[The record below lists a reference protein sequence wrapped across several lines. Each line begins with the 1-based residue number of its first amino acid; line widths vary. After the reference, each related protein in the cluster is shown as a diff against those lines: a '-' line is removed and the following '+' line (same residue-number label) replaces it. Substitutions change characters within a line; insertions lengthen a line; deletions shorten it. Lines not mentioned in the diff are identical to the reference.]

1 MPASPQ
7 VLGYV
12 VELLVCPIYTETNQL
27 SMEFL
32 FDPLACLKGNTTLTD
47 KICIFWL
54 SKTITFCKC
63 HPDIELCGCQ
73 GNIMGDNLIAA
84 VNCIL
89 SSPDVKPSL
98 PEMSSLVLGYFIFR
112 KQRLKKEGYLQ
123 SRRCFLLKW
132 SCLGGTCSSGSK
144 AMARQQRVC
153 CALIIS
159 VSAGTA
165 TTLFR

>member
-1 MPASPQ
+1 MCEQYGSTVPASPQ

-12 VELLVCPIYTETNQL
+12 VELLVCPIYMETNQL

-54 SKTITFCKC
+54 SKTITLCKC

-84 VNCIL
+84 VNSIL
-89 SSPDVKPSL
+89 SSPGVKPAL
-98 PEMSSLVLGYFIFR
+98 PEIPALVLGYLIFR
-112 KQRLKKEGYLQ
+112 KQRFEKY
-123 SRRCFLLKW
+123 LLKNKVI
-132 SCLGGTCSSGSK
+132 CSLE
-144 AMARQQRVC
+144 V
-153 CALIIS
+153 IS
-159 VSAGTA
+159 
-165 TTLFR
+165 F